1 MNNSQY
7 YIRVSTACPVTNVAD
22 IDFNIENIKKCIDIC
37 IEKKS
42 KLIVFP
48 ELCITSYTCGEL
60 FHKDY

>member
-37 IEKKS
+37 IEKNQINS
-42 KLIVFP
+42 FP